1 MKDPSGYYSRRPLWA
16 MILIKGRKVKE
27 DDTEGYRVHKLTDK
41 EARCLECPLPEFNV
55 RACSKCPF
63 DLPEDDPCR
72 TCSSKRICEAYHA
85 TCGEKQRWTKKQSAA
100 SEN

>member
-1 MKDPSGYYSRRPLWA
+1 MRDCLGFEGVKPRELSDVIHARRIVSDAPCPPGTPLP
-16 MILIKGRKVKE
+16 E
-27 DDTEGYRVHKLTDK
+27 K
-41 EARCLECPLPEFNV
+41 EARCLRCPIPEYNP
-55 RACSKCPF
+55 RMCHKCPF

-72 TCSSKRICEAYHA
+72 TCSSRRICEAYHA